1 VRNYYVPGLEEK
13 DQGKVIRSLMQAHE
27 NSANDA
33 DDIATNTA
41 AIAANTASIAAWP
54 GTTVGQLPFPATQA
68 ASADANTLDDYEEG
82 TWTPTFTF
90 ATAGDLAKTFSLQN
104 GAYTKIGR
112 LVSVSFAMVTSA
124 FTHTTAAGNLLIT
137 GLPFTAVNDAN
148 YRAYAPLLFQGITK
162 AGYTQIMAEMNG
174 NTSQFFVQACGSGV
188 NVSNVTAAN
197 MPTGGTVILAGLV
210 NYVV

>member
-1 VRNYYVPGLEEK
+1 VREYYVPGLGEK
-13 DQGKVIRSLMQAHE
+13 DQDKVIRSLMQAHE
-27 NSANDA
+27 NSASDA
-33 DDIATNTA
+33 DN
-41 AIAANTASIAAWP
+41 IAAWP

-68 ASADANTLDDYEEG
+68 PSANANTLDDYEEG

-90 ATAGDLAKTFSLQN
+90 GTPGDLAKTFSLQN
-104 GAYTKIGR
+104 ASYTKIGR

-124 FTHTTAAGNLLIT
+124 FTHTTASGNLIIT

-148 YRAYAPLLFQGITK
+148 YRAYAPLLFQGVTK

-174 NTSQFFVQACGSGV
+174 NTSQFMVQACGSGV
-188 NVSNVTAAN
+188 NVSNVTAAS

>member
-1 VRNYYVPGLEEK
+1 MSYYVPGTEEK
-13 DQGKVIRSLMQAHE
+13 DQAKVIMSLQQAHE
-27 NSANDA
+27 KTA
-33 DDIATNTA
+33 DNATDIATNTA

-68 ASADANTLDDYEEG
+68 PSAGANVLDDYEEG

-90 ATAGDLAKTFSLQN
+90 ATPGDLAKIFSIQN
-104 GAYTKIGR
+104 AYYTKIGR

-124 FTHTTAAGNLLIT
+124 FTHTTASGNLLIT

-148 YRAYAPLLFQGITK
+148 YRAYAPLIFQGITK
-162 AGYTQIMAEMNG
+162 AGYTQVMAEMNG
-174 NTSQFFVQACGSGV
+174 NTSQFLVQACGSGA
-188 NVSNVTAAN
+188 NVSNVTAAD
-197 MPTGGTVILAGLV
+197 MPTGGTVVLAGLV

>member
-1 VRNYYVPGLEEK
+1 VSYYVPGTEEK
-13 DQGKVIRSLMQAHE
+13 DQAKVIMSLQQAHE
-27 NSANDA
+27 KTA
-33 DDIATNTA
+33 DNTTDIATNTA

-68 ASADANTLDDYEEG
+68 PSAGANVLDDYEEG

-90 ATAGDLAKTFSLQN
+90 ATAGDLAKTFSIQN
-104 GAYTKIGR
+104 AYYTKIGR

-124 FTHTTAAGNLLIT
+124 FTHTTASGNLLIT

-162 AGYTQIMAEMNG
+162 AGYTQVMAEMNG
-174 NTSQFFVQACGSGV
+174 NTSQFLVQACGSGV
-188 NVSNVTAAN
+188 NVSNVTAAD
-197 MPTGGTVILAGLV
+197 MPTGGTVVLAGLV

>member
-1 VRNYYVPGLEEK
+1 VSYYVPGTEEK
-13 DQGKVIRSLMQAHE
+13 DPAKVIMSLQQAHE
-27 NSANDA
+27 KTA
-33 DDIATNTA
+33 DNTTDIATNTA

-54 GTTVGQLPFPATQA
+54 GTTVGQIPFPATQVP
-68 ASADANTLDDYEEG
+68 SAGANVLDDYEEG

-90 ATAGDLAKTFSLQN
+90 ATAGDLAKTFSIQN
-104 GAYTKIGR
+104 AYYTKIGR

-124 FTHTTAAGNLLIT
+124 FTHTTASGNLLIT

-162 AGYTQIMAEMNG
+162 AGYTQVMAEMNG
-174 NTSQFFVQACGSGV
+174 NTSQFFVQASGSGV
-188 NVSNVTAAN
+188 NASNVTASN

>member
-1 VRNYYVPGLEEK
+1 MSYYVPGTEEK
-13 DQGKVIRSLMQAHE
+13 DPKKIIMSLQQAHE
-27 NSANDA
+27 KTATNET
-33 DDIATNTA
+33 DIATLTA
-41 AIAANTASIAAWP
+41 NAAAWP

-68 ASADANTLDDYEEG
+68 PSAGANVLDDYEEG

-90 ATAGDLAKTFSLQN
+90 ATPGDLARTFSLQN
-104 GAYTKIGR
+104 AYYTKIGR

-124 FTHTTAAGNLLIT
+124 FTHTTASGNLLIT
-137 GLPFTAVNDAN
+137 GLPFAAVNDAS

-174 NTSQFFVQACGSGV
+174 NTSQFFVQACASAS

>member
-1 VRNYYVPGLEEK
+1 MTYYVPGLGEK
-13 DQGKVIRSLMQAHE
+13 DPDKVIRSLMQAHE
-27 NSANDA
+27 N
-33 DDIATNTA
+33 T
-41 AIAANTASIAAWP
+41 AANTASIEAWP
-54 GTTVGQLPFPATQA
+54 GKTVGQIPFPATQA
-68 ASADANTLDDYEEG
+68 PSADANTLDDYEEG

-90 ATAGDLAKTFSLQN
+90 ATAGDLARTFSIQN
-104 GAYTKIGR
+104 AYYTKIGR

-124 FTHTTAAGNLLIT
+124 FTHTTASGNLLIT

-174 NTSQFFVQACGSGV
+174 NTSQFFVQASGSGV

>member
-1 VRNYYVPGLEEK
+1 MTYYVPGTEEK
-13 DQGKVIRSLMQAHE
+13 DTKKIIMSLQQAHE
-27 NSANDA
+27 NA
-33 DDIATNTA
+33 
-41 AIAANTASIAAWP
+41 AANTANIAEWP

-68 ASADANTLDDYEEG
+68 PSADANTLDDYEEG

-90 ATAGDLAKTFSLQN
+90 GTPGDLAKTFALQN
-104 GAYTKIGR
+104 ASYTKIGR

-124 FTHTTAAGNLLIT
+124 FTHTTASGNLIIT

-174 NTSQFFVQACGSGV
+174 NTSQFMVQACGSGV
-188 NVSNVTAAN
+188 NVSNVTAAS

>member
-1 VRNYYVPGLEEK
+1 VTATIYVPGTEERDLK
-13 DQGKVIRSLMQAHE
+13 KIIMSLQTIGAYL
-27 NSANDA
+27 
-33 DDIATNTA
+33 TNGEF
-41 AIAANTASIAAWP
+41 S
-54 GTTVGQLPFPATQA
+54 FPATQ
-68 ASADANTLDDYEEG
+68 SPSSDPNTLDDYEEG

-90 ATAGDLAKTFSLQN
+90 GTPGDLAKTFSLQN
-104 GAYTKIGR
+104 AYYTKIGR
-112 LVSVSFAMVTSA
+112 MVSVSFALVTSA
-124 FTHTTAAGNLLIT
+124 FTHTTASGNLLIT
-137 GLPFTAVNDAN
+137 GLPFAAVNDAN

-174 NTSQFFVQACGSGV
+174 NTSQFFVQACASAS

>member
-1 VRNYYVPGLEEK
+1 VTYYVPGTEEK
-13 DQGKVIRSLMQAHE
+13 DTKKIIMSLQQVHE
-27 NSANDA
+27 VAA
-33 DDIATNTA
+33 DNTA
-41 AIAANTASIAAWP
+41 NIAAWP
-54 GTTVGQLPFPATQA
+54 GTTVGQIPFPATQA
-68 ASADANTLDDYEEG
+68 PSAGANVLDDYEEG

-90 ATAGDLAKTFSLQN
+90 ATPGDLAKTFSLQN
-104 GAYTKIGR
+104 GYYTKIGR
-112 LVSVSFAMVTSA
+112 MVSVSFALVTSA

-162 AGYTQIMAEMNG
+162 AGYTQVMAEMNG

-188 NVSNVTAAN
+188 NVSNVTAAG